1 LLSQVND
8 PAAGQIEVEQAHVS
22 TLYEVLT
29 EQLSE
34 ARTRLADVLR
44 TPAESPGEAHE
55 REVAA
60 GRLARETSRL
70 EGAENGL
77 VFGRIDRADGTALRI
92 GRIGLQ
98 TDEEDLPL
106 LVDWRANA
114 ARPFYEATPVHPM
127 GLRRRRHLR
136 LEERTVAAVS
146 DELLDGSAPTAQDVM
161 GDGPLVE
168 ALSARR
174 TGRMQAAVATLQA
187 EQDEIV
193 RSAHRGVSVVQGGPG
208 TGKTVVALHRA
219 AYVLYAFPR
228 AADHGVLVVGP
239 NTRFLEYIS
248 QVLPSLGENDVVLAT
263 CQELAGA
270 FPGTAG
276 PLDVARLKGGSA
288 MADALAGLVRCHQAP
303 GGSFTVRIGHESVRL
318 RAEFVAA
325 ARDAAVA
332 TGLGHNPARQVFKE
346 LLVDALTDAL
356 ERSTGDIL
364 EQIDA
369 EVATLTGTDLD
380 RATAADLRHL
390 GYDDAPATGPADEFD
405 AAAVRAG
412 LLDDSHVDRA
422 VETLWPRLVPGELV
436 RALLTSPDA
445 LTEHLP
451 GLTAA
456 ERSRLLDSAEE
467 PWTDADVPLLD
478 EAASL
483 IDGPPQRTY
492 GYVVVDEAQ
501 ELTAMQWRM
510 IVRRCPG
517 RAMTLVGDFAQA
529 GPATTARDWEE
540 ALSPHVGPR
549 FTLHTLTVSYRTT
562 QEILETTRELLE
574 RIAPDQTPTRS
585 LRRGE
590 APRTT
595 PTRPD
600 ALVATVAQELRTRA
614 AAYPGELL
622 GVICAETMLDRLT
635 AAGIGEL
642 ARIVPASE
650 ARGLEFDEVVV
661 VSPDDIMTA
670 RPCGE
675 RDLYVA
681 LTRATKRLCTIT
693 VQPRRDSEPIPTS
706 RAASVTVRPDERTSS
721 IASRLHSSE
730 YRFV

>member
-1 LLSQVND
+1 MSQVND
-8 PAAGQIEVEQAHVS
+8 PATGQVELEQAHVS
-22 TLYEVLT
+22 TLYEL
-29 EQLSE
+29 LSGRISE
-34 ARTRLADVLR
+34 AEARLADVLKV
-44 TPAESPGEAHE
+44 PAESASEAHE
-55 REVAA
+55 REVTAERLA
-60 GRLARETSRL
+60 KEIGRLR
-70 EGAENGL
+70 GAENGL
-77 VFGRIDRADGTALRI
+77 VFGRIDRADGTVLRM
-92 GRIGLQ
+92 GRIGIQ

-106 LVDWRANA
+106 LVDWRAHA

-146 DELLDGSAPTAQDVM
+146 DELLDGSAPTDADVV
-161 GDGPLVE
+161 GDGPLME

-187 EQDEIV
+187 EQDAIV

-228 AADHGVLVVGP
+228 AAEHGVLVVGP
-239 NTRFLEYIS
+239 NARFLEYIS

-263 CQELAGA
+263 CQELAGVLPDRA
-270 FPGTAG
+270 E
-276 PLDVARLKGGSA
+276 PLDGARLKGSSA
-288 MADALAGLVRCHQAP
+288 MADALAGLVRGHQAP
-303 GGSFTVRIGHESVRL
+303 SGGFTVRIGQETVRL
-318 RAEFVAA
+318 PDDIVAT
-325 ARDAAVA
+325 ARDAALA
-332 TGLGHNPARQVFKE
+332 SGSGHNPARQVFKE

-364 EQIDA
+364 EQIDD
-369 EVATLTGTDLD
+369 EVATLTGMDLD
-380 RATAADLRHL
+380 GAAASDLRRL
-390 GYDDAPATGPADEFD
+390 GHDDAPAAGPADEFD
-405 AAAVRAG
+405 AEAVRAG
-412 LLDDSHVDRA
+412 LLDDAHVDRT

-436 RALLTSPDA
+436 RALLTSPDTLA
-445 LTEHLP
+445 EHLP
-451 GLTAA
+451 GLTAD
-456 ERSRLLDSAEE
+456 ERSRLLRTTEDS
-467 PWTDADVPLLD
+467 WTDADVPLLD

-517 RAMTLVGDFAQA
+517 KAMTLVGDFAQA
-529 GPATTARDWEE
+529 GPATTARDWKE
-540 ALSPHVGPR
+540 ALGPHVGPR
-549 FTLHTLTVSYRTT
+549 FNLHTLTVSYRTT
-562 QEILETTRELLE
+562 QEILGTTRDLLL

-585 LRRGE
+585 LRHGE
-590 APRTT
+590 APRTV

-600 ALVATVAQELRTRA
+600 ALGATVASEVRTQA
-614 AAYPGELL
+614 AAHPGELL
-622 GVICAETMLDRLT
+622 GVICAASRLEELT
-635 AAGIGEL
+635 SAGIAER

-661 VSPDDIMTA
+661 VSPEEIVSA
-670 RPCGE
+670 RPGGE

-693 VQPRRDSEPIPTS
+693 VAP
-706 RAASVTVRPDERTSS
+706 A
-721 IASRLHSSE
+721 
-730 YRFV
+730 